1 MLALLKSLFALLCLV
16 DAIRSRPPAA
26 TAPLKTLSE
35 ITQLVQQFNARPQIP
50 CNDSRVAQLVFTDR
64 KLSEQ
69 ELLCQASTALS
80 KVTKCK
86 TDYKPLIT
94 NLQSL
99 HSKTRC
105 SLPGESEIYLRNL
118 LPELGNFTQGMYRR
132 LAARAA
138 EAAP

>member
-35 ITQLVQQFNARPQIP
+35 ITQLVQQFNARPQ
-50 CNDSRVAQLVFTDR
+50 
-64 KLSEQ
+64 LSEQ

>member
-1 MLALLKSLFALLCLV
+1 MHRRNLFALLCLV

-99 HSKTRC
+99 HSKTV
-105 SLPGESEIYLRNL
+105 SGGEIYLRNL